1 MIQFPYKLE
10 EGNMKEKKMLTITKL
25 DGTVET
31 VEEVISFEFSDTLK
45 KYVVYT
51 KNETDANG
59 NVTVYVTEMVTSADG
74 TNKFVGVESEEEWSK
89 IKDVLRELA
98 K

>member
-1 MIQFPYKLE
+1 
-10 EGNMKEKKMLTITKL
+10 MKEKKMLTITKL
-25 DGTVET
+25 DGSVET

-45 KYVVYT
+45 RYVVYT
-51 KNETDANG
+51 KNETDANS
-59 NVTVYVTEMVTSADG
+59 NITVYVTEMITDADG
-74 TNKFVGVESEEEWSK
+74 INKFVGVESEEEWSK

>member
-1 MIQFPYKLE
+1 
-10 EGNMKEKKMLTITKL
+10 MKEKKMLTITKL
-25 DGTVET
+25 DGSVET

-45 KYVVYT
+45 RYVVYT

-59 NVTVYVTEMVTSADG
+59 NITVYVTEMITDADG
-74 TNKFVGVESEEEWSK
+74 INKFVGVESEEEWSK

>member
-1 MIQFPYKLE
+1 
-10 EGNMKEKKMLTITKL
+10 MKEKKMLTITKL
-25 DGTVET
+25 DGSVET

-45 KYVVYT
+45 RYVVYT

-59 NVTVYVTEMVTSADG
+59 NITVYVNEMITDADG
-74 TNKFVGVESEEEWSK
+74 ITKFVGVESEEEWSK

>member
-1 MIQFPYKLE
+1 
-10 EGNMKEKKMLTITKL
+10 MKEKKMLTITKL
-25 DGTVET
+25 DGSVET

-45 KYVVYT
+45 RYVVYT

-59 NVTVYVTEMVTSADG
+59 NITVYVTEMITDADG
-74 TNKFVGVESEEEWSK
+74 INKFVGVESEEEWSK
-89 IKDVLRELA
+89 IKDVLRELS

>member
-1 MIQFPYKLE
+1 
-10 EGNMKEKKMLTITKL
+10 MKEKKMLTITKL

-59 NVTVYVTEMVTSADG
+59 NITVYVTEMVTAADG
-74 TNKFVGVESEEEWSK
+74 ENKFVGVESEEEWSK

>member
-1 MIQFPYKLE
+1 
-10 EGNMKEKKMLTITKL
+10 MKEKKMLTITKL

-59 NVTVYVTEMVTSADG
+59 NITVYVTEMITDANG
-74 TNKFVGVESEEEWSK
+74 ANKFVGVESEEEWSK

>member
-1 MIQFPYKLE
+1 
-10 EGNMKEKKMLTITKL
+10 MKEKKMLTITKL

-51 KNETDANG
+51 KNDNRC
-59 NVTVYVTEMVTSADG
+59 
-74 TNKFVGVESEEEWSK
+74 KWCK
-89 IKDVLRELA
+89 
-98 K
+98 

>member
-1 MIQFPYKLE
+1 
-10 EGNMKEKKMLTITKL
+10 MLTITKL
-25 DGTVET
+25 DGSVET

-45 KYVVYT
+45 RYVVYT

-59 NVTVYVTEMVTSADG
+59 NITVYVTEMITDADG
-74 TNKFVGVESEEEWSK
+74 INKFVGVESEEEWSK

>member
-1 MIQFPYKLE
+1 
-10 EGNMKEKKMLTITKL
+10 MKEKKMLTITKL

-59 NVTVYVTEMVTSADG
+59 NITVYVTEMITDANG

>member
-1 MIQFPYKLE
+1 
-10 EGNMKEKKMLTITKL
+10 MKEKKMLTITKL

-59 NVTVYVTEMVTSADG
+59 NITVYVTEMVTDADG
-74 TNKFVGVESEEEWSK
+74 ENKFVGVESEEEWSK